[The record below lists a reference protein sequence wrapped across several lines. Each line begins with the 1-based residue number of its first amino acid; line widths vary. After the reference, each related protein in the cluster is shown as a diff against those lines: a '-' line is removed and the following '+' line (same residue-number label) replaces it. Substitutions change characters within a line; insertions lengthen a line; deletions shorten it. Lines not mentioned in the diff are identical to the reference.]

1 MKTTLHSKRAF
12 LLFLAGL
19 PVLLAGC
26 LLTHPGASS
35 LAFVEI
41 EGASIERV
49 REVTR
54 KVFVAEHYAVRS
66 EDAEGLVFV
75 RPGTL
80 NDQLQY
86 ARYGESLTMRVDVT
100 LEPYGSG
107 AVLVRADAFALHNA
121 SDRDSVR
128 LLKVTRRPYMQL
140 LRRVKDQVTAGSKD
154 EGE

>member
-1 MKTTLHSKRAF
+1 MKTPVHSKRAF
-12 LLFLAGL
+12 LLLLAGL
-19 PVLLAGC
+19 PGLLAGC

-41 EGASIERV
+41 EGVPVERV
-49 REVTR
+49 REVTK
-54 KVFVAEHYAVRS
+54 KVFAAEHYAVRS
-66 EDAEGLVFV
+66 EDADGLVYV

-100 LEPYGSG
+100 FEPYGPA
-107 AVLVRADAFALHNA
+107 AVLVRADAFALHDG

-140 LRRVKDQVTAGSKD
+140 LRRIKQLAEAG
-154 EGE
+154 EGDAQK

>member
-1 MKTTLHSKRAF
+1 MSNRRV
-12 LLFLAGL
+12 LACL

-26 LLTHPGASS
+26 LLTHPGGSS

-41 EGASIERV
+41 EGVPIERV
-49 REVTR
+49 REVTK
-54 KVFVAEHYAVRS
+54 KVFAAEHYAVRS
-66 EDAEGLVFV
+66 EDAGGLVFV
-75 RPGTL
+75 REGTL

-100 LEPYGSG
+100 FEPYGPG
-107 AVLVRADAFALHNA
+107 AVLVRADAFALHNG

-128 LLKVTRRPYMQL
+128 LLKVTRRPYMQV
-140 LRRVKDQVTAGSKD
+140 LRRVKDQAAEGSKA